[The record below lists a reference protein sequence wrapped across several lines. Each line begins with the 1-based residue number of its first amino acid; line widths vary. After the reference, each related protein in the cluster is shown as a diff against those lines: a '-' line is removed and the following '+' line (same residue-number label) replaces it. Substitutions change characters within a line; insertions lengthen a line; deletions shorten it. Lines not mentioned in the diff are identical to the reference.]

1 MTVLQFL
8 AFLIAGIIVG
18 LVLGARWQRRRA
30 ERRRR
35 ESGLTFSKVLEL
47 IVTASESAIVVVDRF
62 QDVILHNPRSEQ
74 LALVPDGRAVDP
86 RIWAAAQRVFDRGGV
101 VPIEL
106 TTAPETTG
114 TPTVTITVRGTA
126 RMLTTEDPRFVLIFA
141 EDESEMVRLEA
152 TRRDFVANVSHE
164 LKTPVGAISLL
175 AEALLESADDADSVR
190 HFGGR
195 IELEALRMGNM
206 VGELISLSRLQ
217 AEEPTAALDVVDI
230 DSVVREAIERSAT
243 KAETAGM
250 TVVADAPSGLE
261 VFGDHSLLVTAVSN
275 LVENAIAYSPSGSS
289 VSISRGVRDDRLV
302 LAVTDRGIG
311 IAPEHR
317 ERVFERFFRV
327 DTARSRATGGTGLGL
342 AIVKHVA
349 ANHHGEVTLWSR
361 LGTGSTFA
369 LRLPLYREEAQPNT
383 PAPATRKGS
392 GGGSGAAGSPM
403 RAAMRGTRMGS
414 ITGSEDT

>member
-8 AFLIAGIIVG
+8 AFLVVGILVG
-18 LVLGARWQRRRA
+18 VVLGSRWQHRRA
-30 ERRRR
+30 QRRRR
-35 ESGLTFSKVLEL
+35 ESGLTFSEVLEL

-62 QDVILHNPRSEQ
+62 RDVILHNPRSEQ
-74 LALVPDGRAVDP
+74 LALVPGGRSIDP
-86 RIWAAAQRVFDRGGV
+86 RIWAATQEVFDRGGI

-106 TTAPETTG
+106 TTAPETAG
-114 TPTVTITVRGTA
+114 TPPVTITVRGTA
-126 RMLTTEDPRFVLIFA
+126 RLLSDEDPRFVLIFA

-175 AEALLESADDADSVR
+175 AEALLESADDVDSVK
-190 HFGGR
+190 HFGTR
-195 IELEALRMGNM
+195 IQSEAQRMGNM
-206 VGELISLSRLQ
+206 VGELIALSRLQ

-243 KAETAGM
+243 KAETAGIK
-250 TVVADAPSGLE
+250 VAADAPSGLE
-261 VFGDHSLLVTAVSN
+261 VFGDHTLLVTAVSN
-275 LVENAIAYSPSGSS
+275 LVENAIAYSPNGST
-289 VSISRGVRDDRLV
+289 VSISRGVRGDRLV

-311 IAPEHR
+311 IAREHR

-327 DTARSRATGGTGLGL
+327 DSARSRATGGTGLGL

-369 LRLPLYREEAQPNT
+369 LRLPIYQEEAQPNT
-383 PAPATRKGS
+383 PAPAVRKGS
-392 GGGSGAAGSPM
+392 GAGAGPAGSPM
-403 RAAMRGTRMGS
+403 RAAMRGTRLGS
-414 ITGSEDT
+414 ITGSEGR